1 MNPKAQKQAQA
12 AAATLAALAVN
23 GAVLHTAAN
32 LSNESWHP
40 QPQAQVQ
47 KNDDE
52 T

>member
-1 MNPKAQKQAQA
+1 MNRKQQQQTAA

-47 KNDDE
+47 KNNDE